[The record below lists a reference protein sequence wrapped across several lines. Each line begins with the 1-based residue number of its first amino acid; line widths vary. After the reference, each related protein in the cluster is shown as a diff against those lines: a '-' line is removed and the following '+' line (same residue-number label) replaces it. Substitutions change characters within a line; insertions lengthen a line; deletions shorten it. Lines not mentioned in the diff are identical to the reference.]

1 MAKLNKSGFGV
12 GDMIGFLVVFIL
24 AILII
29 AFLVYDV
36 DHEKDS
42 DIQLIQEAFVTGE

>member
-12 GDMIGFLVVFIL
+12 GDMIGFLVVFIFV
-24 AILII
+24 ILII

-36 DHEKDS
+36 DHEKDL
-42 DIQLIQEAFVTGE
+42 DIQLIQEEFIIFE

>member
-1 MAKLNKSGFGV
+1 MAKLSKGGFGV
-12 GDMIGFLVVFIL
+12 GDMIGFLVVFIFV
-24 AILII
+24 ILII

-42 DIQLIQEAFVTGE
+42 DIQLIQEEFVIFE

>member
-42 DIQLIQEAFVTGE
+42 DIQLIQEEFIIFE